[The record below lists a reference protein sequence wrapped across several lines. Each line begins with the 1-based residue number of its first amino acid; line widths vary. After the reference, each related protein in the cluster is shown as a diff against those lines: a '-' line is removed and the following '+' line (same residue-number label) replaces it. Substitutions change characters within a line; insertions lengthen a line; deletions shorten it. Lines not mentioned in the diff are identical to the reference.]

1 MTVVI
6 CHHGLHEA
14 MFDEA
19 LPRRFSLR
27 HLESP
32 SKASG
37 RQAGTEMGKRM
48 GKGWEPK
55 KKRLKSRLEK
65 SSAMEEDN
73 FPAKLS

>member
-1 MTVVI
+1 M

-14 MFDEA
+14 MFGEA

-27 HLESP
+27 HLELP

-37 RQAGTEMGKRM
+37 RQAGTEMGK
-48 GKGWEPK
+48 GWEKDGNPK